1 MAKDDN
7 RFAFPKVVKWIVSVA
22 VVLLILFLLWYF
34 RFLMT
39 CIFFAIILS
48 LVGRPVMS
56 FLEKVKIKKYHLSK
70 NICAGLTLLLEAGII
85 TLVIYLLVPLIVSQ
99 TMNFADI
106 DIQKISEYYSIHIK
120 KIERSIAAYNLL
132 PENLSL
138 ETYISSKI
146 MTVLNSFK
154 LPTFASSLLSL
165 ATNIIMGIL
174 ITMFVTFFFLKD
186 SHTVMRF
193 VDNVTPDKY
202 IPEVHNILTNTRRLI
217 SRYFVGIFCEI
228 LIMIILL
235 SLGFYIVGFNNA
247 ILIAGICGTMVILPY
262 IGVLI
267 GGGLGLMILLTDF
280 LSKNPNGDIFPLIIT
295 FLIIFLI
302 VKLID
307 DFLLQPFIYSKSVKA
322 QPLEIFL
329 IILMAGKVG
338 GVLGMILAIPVYTF
352 LRIIAKEFFSKW
364 KFIKALTKE
373 IG

>member
-1 MAKDDN
+1 MSKED

-22 VVLLILFLLWYF
+22 IVALVLFLLWYF
-34 RFLMT
+34 RFLMS
-39 CIFFAIILS
+39 CIFLAIIFS
-48 LVGRPVMS
+48 LVGRPIMS
-56 FLEKVKIKKYHLSK
+56 FLEKLKIRRYHLPKSL
-70 NICAGLTLLLEAGII
+70 CAGLTLLLEATILS
-85 TLVIYLLVPLIVSQ
+85 LVIYLLVPLIVSQ
-99 TMNFADI
+99 AMSFADL
-106 DIQKISEYYSIHIK
+106 DIEKISEYYSFHIK
-120 KIERSIAAYNLL
+120 SIEKSIAAYNIL

-138 ETYISSKI
+138 EAFISERI
-146 MTVLNSFK
+146 MAVLNSFK
-154 LPTFASSLLSL
+154 LTTLAPSLLSFASSLV
-165 ATNIIMGIL
+165 MGIF

-202 IPEVHNILTNTRRLI
+202 IPEVHNIINNTRRLI

-228 LIMIILL
+228 LLMITFL
-235 SLGFYIVGFNNA
+235 SIGFYIVGFNNA
-247 ILIAGICGTMVILPY
+247 ILIACICGTMVILPY

-267 GGGLGLMILLTDF
+267 GGGLGLMILITDF
-280 LSKNPNGDIFPLIIT
+280 LSKNPNGDIFPLVFA
-295 FLIIFLI
+295 FLIVFLI

-322 QPLEIFL
+322 QPLEIF
-329 IILMAGKVG
+329 IVILMAGKVG

-364 KFIKALTKE
+364 KFIKSLTKE